1 LHFTISYI
9 DYLAKYINMRK
20 HTRSI
25 LDEIT
30 GLVPKQDKHLL
41 VEGLAVQAIARVIN
55 LMEVIQQNYTQP
67 QADELIRRLQLAIK
81 NGDTAKFTRG
91 VRSIKEH
98 DQ

>member
-1 LHFTISYI
+1 
-9 DYLAKYINMRK
+9 M
-20 HTRSI
+20 
-25 LDEIT
+25 EI
-30 GLVPKQDKHLL
+30 
-41 VEGLAVQAIARVIN
+41 
-55 LMEVIQQNYTQP
+55 IQQNYPQH